1 MGNFERE
8 RGRVKFEILREWNW
22 AGKWVAKGAAN

>member
-1 MGNFERE
+1 LRE
-8 RGRVKFEILREWNW
+8 KEGGVKFEILREWNW